1 MAEYDSKIQIARDT
15 MEEILKIGETFS
27 YEEARDKIVS
37 NGGVLRMSPGY
48 TLGMF
53 LEKQE
58 DRGVI
63 RYNANLD
70 KFEIYKTLN

>member
-37 NGGVLRMSPGY
+37 NGGVLRMSPGI
-48 TLGMF
+48 LSECF
-53 LEKQE
+53 LKNRKIGE
-58 DRGVI
+58 
-63 RYNANLD
+63 
-70 KFEIYKTLN
+70 